1 MNNIRSRTE
10 KSIIE
15 NLSNNNLSLQEI
27 YSLSPAD
34 NNMTNLIMA
43 KLINKYHLN
52 VVPKSSTSSP
62 ILKISAAA

>member
-1 MNNIRSRTE
+1 MSIRSRIE

-34 NNMTNLIMA
+34 GNMTNLIMA
-43 KLINKYHLN
+43 KLLNKYHTHP
-52 VVPKSSTSSP
+52 VPKSSTSSP
-62 ILKISAAA
+62 ILNISSAA